1 MSASK
6 DRNIT
11 NLYDTLLD
19 KVLGNVVMA
28 FATGS
33 ASQAWDS
40 LLTLRDILPAEIK
53 SEIQGL
59 IDQTE
64 TFITV
69 QLRQR
74 NYTQTDGLFR
84 KMFLEKYVADKKH
97 GLFDEIVRLL
107 QKYGFL
113 QRSFPSP
120 RYDHP
125 QKPLGTGEE

>member
-19 KVLGNVVMA
+19 RVLGNVVMA
-28 FATGS
+28 FATGNS
-33 ASQAWDS
+33 SQAWDS
-40 LLTLRDILPAEIK
+40 LLTLRDILPVEIK
-53 SEIQGL
+53 AEIQGL

-64 TFITV
+64 TYITV
-69 QLRQR
+69 QLKQR
-74 NYTQTDGLFR
+74 G
-84 KMFLEKYVADKKH
+84 YVASDALFKRMYLESYIAAKKH
-97 GLFDEIVRLL
+97 ELFDKIVSLL

-113 QRSFPSP
+113 QRVFPSP